1 MGSRSPIGIEVLIE
15 EVQGLQNIDEICKAH
30 APAGMRRFSAW
41 ATIRRARRWEC
52 APAGDNDYPGDIW
65 YYPRF
70 RLRLAARAAG
80 IDPVDGPYGNYK
92 NPDQYRKEATL
103 GSILG
108 CVGKWAIH
116 PSQIDIALDVF
127 TPKRDAVDAARHLS
141 SEYAKAEAAGL
152 GAVSIDGIMVDA
164 ATVRMM
170 KNTLDKADLIG
181 M

>member
-1 MGSRSPIGIEVLIE
+1 MRHFRHGRLFGEPGDGGAFGGRQRLSGRHLVLS
-15 EVQGLQNIDEICKAH
+15 EVQAR
-30 APAGMRRFSAW
+30 A
-41 ATIRRARRWEC
+41 RRAR
-52 APAGDNDYPGDIW
+52 
-65 YYPRF
+65 
-70 RLRLAARAAG
+70 

-103 GSILG
+103 GSIVG

-127 TPKRDAVDAARHLS
+127 TPKRDAVEAARHLS